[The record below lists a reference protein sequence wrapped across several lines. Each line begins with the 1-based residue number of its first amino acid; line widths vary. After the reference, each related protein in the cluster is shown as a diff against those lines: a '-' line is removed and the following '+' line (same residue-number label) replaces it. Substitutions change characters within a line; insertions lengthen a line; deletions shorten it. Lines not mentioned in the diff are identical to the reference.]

1 MITLVAVT
9 IAEGNVVAETIVNVV
24 FDSKQN
30 ACPQQMALCEGAT
43 FGVKSQTWDYGV
55 HTFFYSDISE
65 PCTASIYLI
74 PCVQYTTTNA
84 AENLHREQFQ
94 FLYR

>member
-1 MITLVAVT
+1 MTARIICNLCSIISLYCPLQHYSVVEIITVIVTLVAVT

-43 FGVKSQTWDYGV
+43 FRVKSQT
-55 HTFFYSDISE
+55 
-65 PCTASIYLI
+65 
-74 PCVQYTTTNA
+74 
-84 AENLHREQFQ
+84 
-94 FLYR
+94 